1 MSCLHRSHGRGEP
14 LVPSDEII
22 VSRRQFSPKICVTL
36 SKLVSATTTKRGFA
50 QLEMGRLQ
58 FYVEFPLRA
67 NLLRRVFERLSL
79 R

>member
-1 MSCLHRSHGRGEP
+1 MSCLRRRERHGEP

-22 VSRRQFSPKICVTL
+22 ASRCQFFPQSCVTL

-50 QLEMGRLQ
+50 QLGMGRLQ
-58 FYVEFPLRA
+58 FYVEFPIRA
-67 NLLRRVFERLSL
+67 NSVRRVIERLSP